1 MLNQRAS
8 IRRRS
13 AEASDIFLEN
23 TSFAVIRQIGSSSS
37 SAQKNCWK
45 VLCAILGGCLL
56 YHIFEMI
63 RGYQEYQSMTA
74 TREKHAERDGIP
86 FPSFTFCNMGKFF
99 NRHKKL
105 ANERCHV
112 SYAPTYAP
120 TVRPHRTA
128 PPRVGFVCNVCVR
141 LCNAKRLCNVKNIFA
156 KRKIFWL
163 SFKNRKKT
171 QIFRIWANNFF
182 FRIFLVHFTDQ

>member
-105 ANERCHV
+105 ANGKIHR
-112 SYAPTYAP
+112 SAGKADILRAWGMNPRPNMLKKFQKRIQYAWTNDVYPKDNTFM
-120 TVRPHRTA
+120 V
-128 PPRVGFVCNVCVR
+128 
-141 LCNAKRLCNVKNIFA
+141 
-156 KRKIFWL
+156 W
-163 SFKNRKKT
+163 
-171 QIFRIWANNFF
+171 
-182 FRIFLVHFTDQ
+182 